1 MLAYTAWDGLQTI
14 ARQYDAD
21 LEIVSG
27 NHIALAPRRTRA
39 SATATVR
46 RLTERLRIGSRSTRS
61 ADSVRRGDS
70 RR

>member
-27 NHIALAPRRTRA
+27 AHIALAPRRARSSPA
-39 SATATVR
+39 ATVR
-46 RLTERLRIGSRSTRS
+46 RLTERLRAGSPSPRT
-61 ADSVRRGDS
+61 ADAARRGDP